1 MATQKKY
8 TSKRNH
14 PPKDTFIALSNPIY
28 PRNVDKGKELD
39 IKIRT
44 LTNYFWDKEL
54 EGINATWKV
63 REGNFKPIR
72 RSPTVRESLN
82 KSTGGKR
89 KRNSTKKKRRNK
101 TKKRTT
107 KK

>member
-1 MATQKKY
+1 METRKKY

-39 IKIRT
+39 LKIRT
-44 LTNYFWDKEL
+44 LTNYFRDKEL

-63 REGNFKPIR
+63 TEGNFKPI

-89 KRNSTKKKRRNK
+89 KRNNTKKKRRNK